1 MANHVHF
8 SVNFHRINDDAKAK
22 LKEMFGRIREDAPH
36 NWFSDIFVDGEELT
50 YEQSE
55 KYEWT
60 TANIG
65 PKWSYF
71 EDYDVEGDP
80 YFNGEAAWGPP
91 TDGVT
96 KLLKILSEFDPK
108 MITSMTYEDEGP
120 NFIGADVWHG
130 ADHYEGI
137 EYDDD
142 EIIEMVIADSETL
155 TEESYDKDECEWV
168 DDEAEDT
175 YRDEMWEVINDK
187 TWEFVMEEVK
197 WIEEHPED
205 FEDEDDI
212 AVGC

>member
-36 NWFSDIFVDGEELT
+36 KWFSDIFVEGDTT
-50 YEQSE
+50 YEMTE

-60 TANIG
+60 TSHIG

-71 EDYDVEGDP
+71 EDYDAEGEP

-91 TDGVT
+91 TQGVA
-96 KLLKILSEFDPK
+96 KLLEILSEFDPK

-120 NFIGADVWHG
+120 NFVGADVWYG
-130 ADHYEGI
+130 DDHYDGV

-142 EIIEMVIADSETL
+142 EIIDMVIKDSETL
-155 TEESYDKDECEWV
+155 TEDSYNKDECEWI
-168 DDEAEDT
+168 DDDAEDT

-187 TWEFVMEEVK
+187 LWDFVMEEVK
-197 WIEEHPED
+197 WIEDHPED
-205 FEDEDDI
+205 FEDEES
-212 AVGC
+212 VGC